1 MRSFAW
7 AALMAAACQRGPT
20 GAGPSWG
27 VPLSAPASATDAV
40 VATVDGRPIRASE
53 VALQARAAGEDAR
66 AALTALVDAEVL
78 AGEAARRGLDAN
90 GEVRQACRATAVQRL
105 LASSF
110 EKEVTPDKIPA
121 PAVSHV
127 YEQNRRRLNHEQMI
141 DVWHILVPVDKSFTQ
156 ADRAAARAAAEDL
169 ARRARGVGSA
179 EAFKALV
186 STVKAPRPAKAESVV
201 TERDGWTVKEFS
213 YPAFE
218 HLKKPGDTSPVIET
232 SYGYHVM
239 FLNGFHPPEH
249 VSLEAAD
256 PKLRAG
262 MFPDF
267 QRREFIRFVERAAGS
282 HEVTE
287 HPERLPRSQPE

>member
-1 MRSFAW
+1 MRSLAW
-7 AALMAAACQRGPT
+7 AALVVAACQRGPT
-20 GAGPSWG
+20 AAGPSWV
-27 VPLSAPASATDAV
+27 VPLSAPAGADDAV

-53 VALQARAAGEDAR
+53 VALQARAAAQDPR
-66 AALTALVDAEVL
+66 TALASLVDAEVL
-78 AGEAARRGLDAN
+78 AGEAARRGLADDRD
-90 GEVRQACRATAVQRL
+90 VREAIRATAVQRL
-105 LASSF
+105 LADSF
-110 EKEVTPDKIPA
+110 EKEVTPEKIPA
-121 PAVSHV
+121 PAVAHV

-141 DVWHILVPVDKSFTQ
+141 DVWHILVPVDKSFTPGERQ
-156 ADRAAARAAAEDL
+156 AARAAAEEL

-218 HLKKPGDTSPVIET
+218 HLKKAGDTSPVIET
-232 SYGYHVM
+232 SYGFHVLY
-239 FLNGFHPPEH
+239 LNGYHPPEH

-256 PKLRAG
+256 RKLREG
-262 MFPDF
+262 MFPEF
-267 QRREFIRFVERAAGS
+267 QRREFIHFADRAAGS

-287 HPERLPRSQPE
+287 HPERLPKGDPE